1 MKKFLL
7 LVLTIVCFDVNS
19 QSCATGG
26 CSLADTNSTG
36 QYPAATFSTT
46 SSSWQTVSQYMNG
59 GNYTIFDVTN
69 GDTYEW
75 TYCSDFGGSMG
86 WNAELTLFNNTT
98 GTKLCYND
106 NCSRSG
112 CPTAPYIQWTAN
124 YTGKVKLLTTV
135 SGCTVNTGSPYAKL
149 VWRDTSGTPLT
160 QVLGIDVYSGNAPI
174 NWSQVK
180 GAGYTFAW
188 AKATEGVGYTDSQYA
203 TFTAN
208 GISAGMKMGA
218 YHFWRGDLNP
228 STTTGATNEANWF
241 LSVAQA
247 DIVSCQ
253 LLPALDIEGSYIQ
266 SNFTGAQL
274 TAWIQTW
281 MNVVQNATGVKPVLY
296 ISPTNSGYVQ
306 SSLNTYPLW
315 VDVVDGSSTTP
326 PPNIGVW
333 NYWSFK
339 QYDWNGTVPG
349 AGTGQDL
356 NVFNGNMAAFNTL
369 INCSTTGLNQN
380 NIENVFAVYPNPTI
394 ENFQINYPSTL
405 GKAFVTVFDVD
416 GREIIGQTI
425 SGLTT
430 FDTHSLSAGVYN
442 VSISCEQYR
451 IHKRLVVSK

>member
-1 MKKFLL
+1 MKKLL
-7 LVLTIVCFDVNS
+7 LLALVITTIQVRS

-36 QYPAATFSTT
+36 QYPAATFSTS

-59 GNYTIFDVTN
+59 GNYTIFDVTS

-86 WNAELTLFNNTT
+86 WDAELTLFNYST
-98 GTKLCYND
+98 GAKLCYNN
-106 NCSRSG
+106 NCGRSG
-112 CPTAPYIQWTAN
+112 CSTAPYIQWTAT

-135 SGCTVNTGSPYAKL
+135 SGCTVNTGSPYSKL

-174 NWSQVK
+174 NWTQVK

-188 AKATEGVGYTDSQYA
+188 AKASEGVGYTDSQYA
-203 TFTAN
+203 TFAAN
-208 GISAGMKMGA
+208 GVSAGMKMGA

-228 STTTGATNEANWF
+228 TTTGATNEANWF
-241 LSVAQA
+241 LSIAQP
-247 DIVSCQ
+247 DIVACQ

-266 SNFTGAQL
+266 SNFTSAQL

-281 MNVVQNATGVKPVLY
+281 MNVVQTATGVKPVLY

-315 VDVVDGSSTTP
+315 VDYVDGSSTTP

-333 NYWSFK
+333 NNWSFK

-356 NVFNGNMAAFNTL
+356 NVFNGNLTAFNNL
-369 INCSTTGLNQN
+369 INCSTTGLAQN
-380 NIENVFAVYPNPTI
+380 NIEHVFSVYPNPATESVRI
-394 ENFQINYPSTL
+394 SYPSTL
-405 GKAFVTVFDVD
+405 GAASVSLVDVN
-416 GREIIGQTI
+416 GRVVLTERLNSAGTLSTQ
-425 SGLTT
+425 GLG
-430 FDTHSLSAGVYN
+430 AGVYN
-442 VSISCEQYR
+442 VSITCDGMFVN
-451 IHKRLVVSK
+451 KRLVIAHP

>member
-1 MKKFLL
+1 MKKLL
-7 LVLTIVCFDVNS
+7 LLACIAFAFSLKS
-19 QSCATGG
+19 QTCGTGG
-26 CSLADTNSTG
+26 CALADTNATG

-46 SSSWQTVSQYMNG
+46 SSTWQTVSQYMNG

-75 TYCSDFGGSMG
+75 SYCSDFGGSMG
-86 WNAELTLFNNTT
+86 WDAELTLFNYST
-98 GTKLCYND
+98 GAKLCYND
-106 NCSRSG
+106 NCGRTNCS
-112 CPTAPYIQWTAN
+112 TAPYLRWTAT

-135 SGCTVNTGSPYAKL
+135 SGCTVNTGSPYSKL
-149 VWRDTSGTPLT
+149 VWRDTSGAPLV

-174 NWSQVK
+174 NWTQVK

-203 TFTAN
+203 TFAVSGVN
-208 GISAGMKMGA
+208 AGMKMGA

-241 LSVAQA
+241 LSVAQPY
-247 DIVSCQ
+247 IVSCQ

-281 MNVVQNATGVKPVLY
+281 MNVVQNATGIKPVLY

-315 VDVVDGSSTTP
+315 VDYVDGSSTNP

-356 NVFNGNMAAFNTL
+356 NVFNGNMAAFNQL
-369 INCSTTGLNQN
+369 INCATTGITQN
-380 NIENVFAVYPNPTI
+380 NAADVFAVYPNPS
-394 ENFQINYPSTL
+394 NGVFYVNYPFTMGAASVSVY
-405 GKAFVTVFDVD
+405 GVD
-416 GREIIGQTI
+416 GSLVMSETI
-425 SGLTT
+425 SASSQL
-430 FDTHSLSAGVYN
+430 DARSLPAGVYN
-442 VSISCEQYR
+442 VSILCDEFR
-451 IHKRLVVSK
+451 VNKRLILSK